1 MEPKHP
7 ANSQE
12 KSGSMIELHGYAG
25 TMIHNDGVVFT
36 GPESATVTP
45 SATDA
50 AVAAVRALA
59 RASRILERSTDELN
73 LAHYRVLAAV
83 AGGDELASRVA
94 ARLALGRPAV
104 SSAVAALTQRGLL
117 NRIGVAGDQ
126 RAAVL
131 SLTPAGRGV
140 LARSEQ
146 AMTARI
152 ADLAA
157 RTPDAARLLEALG
170 WLNDAVDE
178 VYAERRTAEAP
189 VLDQSPAASRTLM
202 PDNSS
207 VGQP

>member
-1 MEPKHP
+1 M
-7 ANSQE
+7 
-12 KSGSMIELHGYAG
+12 
-25 TMIHNDGVVFT
+25 THNGGVVASGLDVVKGALEST
-36 GPESATVTP
+36 GSAAP
-45 SATDA
+45 ATLAVVGTDARDARDAPHA

-117 NRIGVAGDQ
+117 TRIGVAGDQ

-131 SLTPAGRGV
+131 SLTPEGCSV

-157 RTPDAARLLEALG
+157 RTPDAARMLEALG
-170 WLNDAVDE
+170 WLNDAVDQ
-178 VYAERRTAEAP
+178 VYAERRAAEIPGQDGILAQTSTTAGP
-189 VLDQSPAASRTLM
+189 R
-202 PDNSS
+202 
-207 VGQP
+207 

>member
-1 MEPKHP
+1 
-7 ANSQE
+7 
-12 KSGSMIELHGYAG
+12 MID
-25 TMIHNDGVVFT
+25 NDGGGFT
-36 GPESATVTP
+36 GPGGANTTLDATEYE
-45 SATDA
+45 A

-73 LAHYRVLAAV
+73 LARYRVLAAV

-117 NRIGVAGDQ
+117 NRIGVTGDQ

-152 ADLAA
+152 TDLAA

-170 WLNDAVDE
+170 WLNDAVDQ

-189 VLDQSPAASRTLM
+189 MLERAPAPGRAPVPGRAPE
-202 PDNSS
+202 PDTSS
-207 VGQP
+207 AGQP